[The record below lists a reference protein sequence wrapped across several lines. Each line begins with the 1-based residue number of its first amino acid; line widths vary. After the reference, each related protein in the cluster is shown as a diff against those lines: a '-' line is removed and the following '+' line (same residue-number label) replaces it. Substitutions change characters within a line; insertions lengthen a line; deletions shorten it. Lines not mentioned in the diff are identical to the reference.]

1 MSILIAYHRP
11 AVDNI
16 LSRNHAKQ
24 YLSPR
29 EALFIIIVRRYNA
42 STCAEFFAFQPSA
55 VLTWQANVLYI
66 YSFTT
71 KHARCFASNKALF
84 LNTHNNVSTGVPN
97 KYVCLSAI
105 DALSRELFIKRDFN
119 TAVKGLFTWR

>member
-1 MSILIAYHRP
+1 MIEFRHRLVGNIFNVNDLIAYHRP
-11 AVDNI
+11 AVGNI

-42 STCAEFFAFQPSA
+42 PTFAKIFRLPAFDAPSA

-66 YSFTT
+66 FLPSYS
-71 KHARCFASNKALF
+71 S
-84 LNTHNNVSTGVPN
+84 
-97 KYVCLSAI
+97 
-105 DALSRELFIKRDFN
+105 
-119 TAVKGLFTWR
+119 

>member
-1 MSILIAYHRP
+1 MLMIYSTYHRSRP

-42 STCAEFFAFQPSA
+42 PTCGEIFAFDAPSA
-55 VLTWQANVLYI
+55 GLTWQANVLYI
-66 YSFTT
+66 YLS
-71 KHARCFASNKALF
+71 SN
-84 LNTHNNVSTGVPN
+84 S
-97 KYVCLSAI
+97 YS
-105 DALSRELFIKRDFN
+105 S
-119 TAVKGLFTWR
+119 

>member
-1 MSILIAYHRP
+1 MRDRIQTQISIGTIFNVNDLIAYHRP

-42 STCAEFFAFQPSA
+42 PTCAEFFAFQS
-55 VLTWQANVLYI
+55 
-66 YSFTT
+66 
-71 KHARCFASNKALF
+71 
-84 LNTHNNVSTGVPN
+84 STRRVQ
-97 KYVCLSAI
+97 
-105 DALSRELFIKRDFN
+105 F
-119 TAVKGLFTWR
+119 